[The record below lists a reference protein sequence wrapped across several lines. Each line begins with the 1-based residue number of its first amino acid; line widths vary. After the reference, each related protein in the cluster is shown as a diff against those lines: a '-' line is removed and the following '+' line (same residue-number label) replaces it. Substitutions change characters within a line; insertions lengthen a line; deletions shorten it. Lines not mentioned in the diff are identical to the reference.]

1 MRYAPGDVIQFHGRL
16 ASYAKMEK
24 RKSKSDLAVLNFLN
38 IDFTSTAAKMSLLPT
53 THPWH
58 FPVPVSKRKFFK
70 CWSFKSVARESH
82 LGNHEV
88 SFTSRCS
95 DTHIQL
101 VFNAKHYKKDSRS
114 LQFVRDM
121 YIFDKQIDRQA
132 AIATAISQ
140 RCCTFSSSRDV
151 WSPPFPNRTPSLP
164 VVLTSESRWCPPF
177 RLQHW
182 GRPKGCS
189 VWNCRK

>member
-1 MRYAPGDVIQFHGRL
+1 M
-16 ASYAKMEK
+16 
-24 RKSKSDLAVLNFLN
+24 
-38 IDFTSTAAKMSLLPT
+38 
-53 THPWH
+53 
-58 FPVPVSKRKFFK
+58 
-70 CWSFKSVARESH
+70 ARESH

-114 LQFVRDM
+114 LQFVWDM

-132 AIATAISQ
+132 AIATISQ

-151 WSPPFPNRTPSLP
+151 WSPPFPNRTLSLP
-164 VVLTSESRWCPPF
+164 VIFVKRTTSHVLTVVCHPSVIVR
-177 RLQHW
+177 
-182 GRPKGCS
+182 RPSARHVKKGSLLLLVCQ
-189 VWNCRK
+189 W